1 VEHTGDYQVV
11 IECEISHDRI
21 KKPVYATMQFWG
33 LFVAVGSG

>member
-21 KKPVYATMQFWG
+21 KKTVYATMQGWQFC
-33 LFVAVGSG
+33 VADGSG